1 MLESQRI
8 PRRKKILAPMGEGRG
23 PSPRQP
29 HIRRP
34 RIPGPAAAHRA
45 RRVRGGNRSSI
56 RRTSGRAAVPGLV
69 RSLAAPAASPIA
81 PPAFARPSPGQAVAQ
96 RCLQGFIEKIPLV
109 RVALLPLHA
118 HRMTQT
124 APCWSNSALRPVART
139 TTASA
144 DFSAS
149 IGCRRRH
156 PAPIVR
162 RDTEISQGKTLIL
175 RSVTAGFTGARVRL
189 AFGRSR
195 PLPGYPTA
203 PALYP
208 MSVRQLRA
216 LPPASSPPHLAV
228 TQLPLANGSGQSARR
243 GLAPPRSVPCLA
255 HRRGWPAFAGHDDG
269 ARPRFHLG
277 RLDLCRLG
285 GACSDRKPPC
295 RTGLHVVLNAHLFCR

>member
-1 MLESQRI
+1 M
-8 PRRKKILAPMGEGRG
+8 
-23 PSPRQP
+23 PRQGSFLRP
-29 HIRRP
+29 CRRRLPLLARIR
-34 RIPGPAAAHRA
+34 
-45 RRVRGGNRSSI
+45 
-56 RRTSGRAAVPGLV
+56 SG
-69 RSLAAPAASPIA
+69 S
-81 PPAFARPSPGQAVAQ
+81 AFPNCAVAQ
-96 RCLQGFIEKIPLV
+96 RSLQGFVEKVPLV
-109 RVALLPLHA
+109 RAALLPLHA
-118 HRMTQT
+118 HRMIQ
-124 APCWSNSALRPVART
+124 AASCWSNSALRPVART

-175 RSVTAGFTGARVRL
+175 RSVTAGFTCARVRL

-255 HRRGWPAFAGHDDG
+255 HRRGWRGQA
-269 ARPRFHLG
+269 
-277 RLDLCRLG
+277 
-285 GACSDRKPPC
+285 PP
-295 RTGLHVVLNAHLFCR
+295 

>member
-1 MLESQRI
+1 MPQ
-8 PRRKKILAPMGEGRG
+8 
-23 PSPRQP
+23 
-29 HIRRP
+29 
-34 RIPGPAAAHRA
+34 
-45 RRVRGGNRSSI
+45 
-56 RRTSGRAAVPGLV
+56 T
-69 RSLAAPAASPIA
+69 LAAP
-81 PPAFARPSPGQAVAQ
+81 RPHQVRFRLPRLRVAQ
-96 RCLQGFIEKIPLV
+96 RSLQGFVEKVPLV
-109 RVALLPLHA
+109 RAALLPLHA
-118 HRMTQT
+118 HRMTQA

-189 AFGRSR
+189 AFGRPR

-243 GLAPPRSVPCLA
+243 GLTPPRSVPCLA
-255 HRRGWPAFAGHDDG
+255 HRRGWRGQA
-269 ARPRFHLG
+269 
-277 RLDLCRLG
+277 
-285 GACSDRKPPC
+285 PP
-295 RTGLHVVLNAHLFCR
+295 